1 MPAPQVSVVL
11 PTRDRSAMLRKSLRS
26 ALDQEGVVLEVIVV
40 DDGSVDDTTRE
51 LDRIEDER
59 LTVIHHQT
67 AKGLAA
73 ARNAA
78 IARANGEWVAFLD
91 DDDFWAPAKM
101 RTQLTEATEEGLSLS
116 YTATYMADQDL
127 SALRVTQRPDP
138 KGLERRLLLNNAIPS
153 ASCVAVRAEL
163 INRIGAFDEQL
174 PALEDWDLWIR
185 ALPIA
190 RAGGCEQPL
199 IATRIHAEGMS
210 MDPTRMLAAFDLL
223 RKKHGTR
230 ARRAGI
236 EFGAAWLARYKA
248 ARDLAAGLRLRAA
261 RGYLRCAILER
272 NPHHAA
278 RALGALGGQ
287 PFQRVHRR
295 SMARMISQPDWLE
308 RHA

>member
-116 YTATYMADQDL
+116 YTATYMVDQDL
-127 SALRVTQRPDP
+127 SALRV
-138 KGLERRLLLNNAIPS
+138 
-153 ASCVAVRAEL
+153 
-163 INRIGAFDEQL
+163 
-174 PALEDWDLWIR
+174 
-185 ALPIA
+185 
-190 RAGGCEQPL
+190 
-199 IATRIHAEGMS
+199 
-210 MDPTRMLAAFDLL
+210 
-223 RKKHGTR
+223 
-230 ARRAGI
+230 
-236 EFGAAWLARYKA
+236 
-248 ARDLAAGLRLRAA
+248 
-261 RGYLRCAILER
+261 
-272 NPHHAA
+272 
-278 RALGALGGQ
+278 
-287 PFQRVHRR
+287 
-295 SMARMISQPDWLE
+295 
-308 RHA
+308 